1 MLSWTSSVGK
11 VVVGV
16 AADCWMPMIPNL
28 TNIDCFEVLLR
39 LPCLPRLNTLLWV
52 FWAAKLDLGKAVLV
66 LRAAVDRIDNLAC
79 LLRTKIVRLIM
90 AFSLA
95 FRSFL
100 WILKVLVRRI
110 VQVDII
116 FDRRV
121 GSLDPLIR
129 NDKLRSG
136 WVRVLLP
143 HIKVSCEIIILR
155 VLLHGTSC

>member
-1 MLSWTSSVGK
+1 
-11 VVVGV
+11 
-16 AADCWMPMIPNL
+16 MIPNL

-100 WILKVLVRRI
+100 WILEVLVRRI

-136 WVRVLLP
+136 
-143 HIKVSCEIIILR
+143 
-155 VLLHGTSC
+155 